1 MMRVRIA
8 LLVVCAALA
17 GCGDDNPTGPSSSP
31 PFSITDLVVGAGA
44 EAMNGQQLTVD
55 YTGWLYD
62 ANAPDNKGTLFDTSV
77 GGAPFAF
84 VLGAGQVIAGWD
96 QGLEGMRVGGTR
108 RLVIPPDLAYGS
120 QGSGNVIPPNATL
133 IFEVDLLAVQ

>member
-1 MMRVRIA
+1 
-8 LLVVCAALA
+8 
-17 GCGDDNPTGPSSSP
+17 
-31 PFSITDLVVGAGA
+31 
-44 EAMNGQQLTVD
+44 MNGQQLTVD

-120 QGSGNVIPPNATL
+120 QGSGNVIPLNATL